1 MYVLR
6 RIYKAKAGQQ
16 RKVAE
21 LVAQASKAYEEAGQR
36 AQTKV
41 YISGGTVP
49 GPANLVYLE
58 WTSEKIE
65 SPYRAGNNVPA
76 AASDAG
82 AQIRELVEESSIEFY
97 EMYPKP

>member
-1 MYVLR
+1 MYILR

-36 AQTKV
+36 AQTQV
-41 YISGGTVP
+41 YTSGGTVP
-49 GPANLVYLE
+49 GPANLVYLQ
-58 WTSEKIE
+58 WVAEKIE
-65 SPYRAGNNVPA
+65 SPYREGNKIPSG
-76 AASDAG
+76 ASDVG